1 MKKDFFKFPK
11 QWKLSNL
18 SEICDI
24 NRTTL
29 NPEKTYHDTEFSY
42 IDIDSIE
49 NETGRIKNTKKYK
62 RYDAPSRA
70 RRMVKFNDVIMSTVR
85 PYLKAFAI
93 IQKEHENHICS
104 TGFAVLSP
112 HKDVNSK
119 YLLYS
124 IFSRYV
130 IYQCKKMMVG
140 AQYPALNESQV
151 KKIKIPLPP
160 LPEQKKIAEILS
172 TVDQSLEK
180 TTKVLE
186 QAEKL
191 KKALVLTFFKKGINH
206 KKFKMS
212 ELGDI
217 PNEWEIVKFSDVID
231 VIKRGPFGGSIKK
244 EIFVNDGYKVYE
256 QKNVIG
262 NNFSLGNYYIDENK
276 YGELKAFSIRN
287 NDLLLTAAGTI
298 GKVALVPSN
307 IRPGIINQA
316 LIKITPN
323 NKKIIPRYMYELLLT
338 DSFKNKIS
346 GRSHGATMKN
356 ISSVKEIKSI
366 KMPLP
371 PIIEQKKIVEIL
383 ETVNQKVLIL
393 KNRSERMTKLKK
405 SLMNDLL
412 TGQKRVRLES

>member
-1 MKKDFFKFPK
+1 MKNLINWKQVKLKDISIKIIGGGTPSTSKAEYWNGEIAWTTSAHLTEREIQTGQKYITKKGLLESSTCIVPK
-11 QWKLSNL
+11 QNILIATRVGIGKVA
-18 SEICDI
+18 I
-24 NRTTL
+24 N
-29 NPEKTYHDTEFSY
+29 K
-42 IDIDSIE
+42 IDIAISQDL
-49 NETGRIKNTKKYK
+49 TGILIDKKSVMSEYIYWALTRK
-62 RYDAPSRA
+62 RN
-70 RRMVKFNDVIMSTVR
+70 K
-85 PYLKAFAI
+85 LKALA
-93 IQKEHENHICS
+93 QGS
-104 TGFAVLSP
+104 TIKGILR
-112 HKDVNSK
+112 KDV
-119 YLLYS
+119 
-124 IFSRYV
+124 
-130 IYQCKKMMVG
+130 
-140 AQYPALNESQV
+140 A
-151 KKIKIPLPP
+151 KIQIPLPP
-160 LPEQKKIAEILS
+160 LPEQKKIVEILS

-180 TTKVLE
+180 ATKVLE
-186 QAEKL
+186 EAEKL

-287 NDLLLTAAGTI
+287 SDILLTAAGTI

-371 PIIEQKKIVEIL
+371 PIIEQKRIVEIL
-383 ETVNQKVLIL
+383 ETVNQKVLL
-393 KNRSERMTKLKK
+393 HKNRIKRMTKLRK

-412 TGQKRVRLES
+412 TGRKRVRLES